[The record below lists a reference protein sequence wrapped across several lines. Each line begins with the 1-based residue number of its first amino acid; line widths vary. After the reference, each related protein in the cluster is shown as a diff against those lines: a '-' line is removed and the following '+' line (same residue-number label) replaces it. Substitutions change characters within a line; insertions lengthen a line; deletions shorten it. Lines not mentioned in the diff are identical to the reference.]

1 MSQHAINPKFCKHIQ
16 RLLKI
21 CKPLL
26 IFDQIF
32 FSFLTFLL
40 HNRIWNINWQHGSI
54 DWTCLWHSLWT
65 LSKECNH
72 SFDTSSDD
80 PLWAGYSNP
89 YRGTLWTH
97 AEKHIPLVLIKMRS
111 CSRKMLHIRHCSS
124 HHDTCVYDRDVQPL
138 DLSHL
143 FLLSCLHH
151 QKYSGCLRIN
161 WAFYGKLTVTSIFI
175 TSSLFKFIQS

>member
-1 MSQHAINPKFCKHIQ
+1 MSQHTINTKFCKHIQ

-32 FSFLTFLL
+32 FFLTFLL
-40 HNRIWNINWQHGSI
+40 HNRIWNINRQHERI
-54 DWTCLWHSLWT
+54 DRTCLWHSLWT

-80 PLWAGYSNP
+80 PLWAGY
-89 YRGTLWTH
+89 RGTLWTH
-97 AEKHIPLVLIKMRS
+97 AEKHIPMVLIKMRS
-111 CSRKMLHIRHCSS
+111 PLPGRCYISGTVRPIMTLVFMTEPFS
-124 HHDTCVYDRDVQPL
+124 HW
-138 DLSHL
+138 SHL

-151 QKYSGCLRIN
+151 QKY
-161 WAFYGKLTVTSIFI
+161 
-175 TSSLFKFIQS
+175 